1 MTRTKKQV
9 VCILVLVSML
19 ALFAAPA
26 MAGYNIQSRGTTSGP
41 LQSVV
46 NFFQAVVDL
55 IDGPLALAI
64 VVVSLIAA
72 IAMWNFAPQGNRAF
86 GIAARACAS
95 GILLFNIATMI
106 TWLTGM

>member
-1 MTRTKKQV
+1 MVKKKLIS
-9 VCILVLVSML
+9 ILVLFAMV

-26 MAGYNIQSRGTTSGP
+26 MAGYNIQSRGTTTGP
-41 LQSVV
+41 LQSIV
-46 NFFQAVVDL
+46 NFFQSVVDL

-64 VVVSLIAA
+64 VVISLIAA

>member
-1 MTRTKKQV
+1 MISV
-9 VCILVLVSML
+9 LVLVAMV
-19 ALFAAPA
+19 ALFTAPA
-26 MAGYNIQSRGTTSGP
+26 MAGYNIQSRGTTTGP
-41 LQSVV
+41 LQSIV
-46 NFFQAVVDL
+46 NFFQSVVDL

-64 VVVSLIAA
+64 VVISLIAA